1 MRLSRSAVILT
12 ALLALSAAFAAAPAR
27 ADDATPPKPLVEQR
41 GLPMSAQEA
50 MERIT
55 FRPFV
60 PAANYSQ
67 VALLPAF
74 HGDDKD
80 SPQNRGIGYEYTSAG
95 HTYLL
100 REWPLAG
107 GSLDRYPAI
116 KPEGTCSTG
125 RSVIGSPDDARGL
138 AWSTSTLAFALQP
151 DTFGGPTD
159 VRALHTEWARLIKR
173 GACR

>member
-1 MRLSRSAVILT
+1 MRFPRSAALMA
-12 ALLALSAAFAAAPAR
+12 ALLALSAAVPAL
-27 ADDATPPKPLVEQR
+27 ADDPTPPPKPLVEQR
-41 GLPMSAQEA
+41 GLPMSAQDA

-60 PAANYSQ
+60 PSPSYSQ
-67 VALLPAF
+67 VGLMPAF

-80 SPQNRGIGYEYTSAG
+80 HAENRGIGYEYTSAG

-107 GSLDRYPAI
+107 GSIDRYPAM
-116 KPEGTCSTG
+116 KPEGTCKTG
-125 RSVIGSPDDARGL
+125 HSALGPAEDARSI
-138 AWSTSTLAFALQP
+138 AWTTSTLVFALQP

-159 VRALHTEWARLIKR
+159 VRALHKEWARLIKR

>member
-1 MRLSRSAVILT
+1 MHFPRCA
-12 ALLALSAAFAAAPAR
+12 ALLAVLLAFANGPITAGAAEDP
-27 ADDATPPKPLVEQR
+27 TPPPKPLVEQR

-55 FRPFV
+55 FHPFA
-60 PAANYSQ
+60 PSPNYSQ
-67 VALLPAF
+67 VGLMPAF

-80 SPQNRGIGYEYTSAG
+80 HPENRGIGYEYNSGGKA
-95 HTYLL
+95 YLL

-107 GSLDRYPAI
+107 GSLDKYPSMKA
-116 KPEGTCSTG
+116 EGTCKTG
-125 RSVIGSPDDARGL
+125 HSALGPPESARGI
-138 AWSTSTLAFALQP
+138 AWTTSTLAFVLQP

-159 VRALHTEWARLIKR
+159 VKALHKEWARLIKR